1 MICYVNRTL
10 MTSPMNIALCLS
22 EEAFQK
28 EMRRLKVER
37 ALWPEFL
44 ITGANATAHFFLQDD
59 AQEIAIVCLKPAND
73 RPFVEVAGILVHE
86 AVHVWQSI
94 RQSIGETEPSKEFEA
109 YAIQNISQALM
120 NTYQRLTQKEST

>member
-22 EEAFQK
+22 EESFRK

-59 AQEIAIVCLKPAND
+59 AQEIVIVCLKPETD
-73 RPFVEVAGILVHE
+73 RPFIEIAGILVHE
-86 AVHVWQSI
+86 AVHIWQSI
-94 RQSIGETEPSKEFEA
+94 RQSIGESEPSKEFEA
-109 YAIQNISQALM
+109 YAIQNISQSLM
-120 NTYQRLTQKEST
+120 NTYQRLTQKE